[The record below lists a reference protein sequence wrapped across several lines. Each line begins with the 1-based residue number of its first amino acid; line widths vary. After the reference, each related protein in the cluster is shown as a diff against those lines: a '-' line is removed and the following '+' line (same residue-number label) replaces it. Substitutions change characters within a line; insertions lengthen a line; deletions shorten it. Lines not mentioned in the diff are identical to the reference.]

1 MVFNRA
7 KALTLSAPGEEA
19 GAIGFPPPP
28 GRSPPVK
35 GRRDPRDGASQ
46 GPPSPPRGA
55 ESSRATRPNDQSRAR
70 DCCSLPIRWR
80 VHSERTIAKGNPKGS
95 PTSLAGGKGEEPLRV
110 KGAREGE
117 RRGPR
122 KAFYSPSSA
131 HPAVR
136 SLGPSSDL
144 KGSSLPTCP
153 ARHGK
158 GSTQW
163 GTIVFS
169 TCSGLR
175 GLQPLQPDTLAC
187 HLVLTGGRTRQ
198 RRHPTVPL
206 VLSWTAVARVP
217 RVRVFNMAASLRA
230 KVVRTKQAAWV
241 WAPVG

>member
-144 KGSSLPTCP
+144 KGSGSPHMSREAWKGLHTMGHHRFQHLFRLERPSAVT
-153 ARHGK
+153 ARHSSVPSRLNRRTDSPEATSN
-158 GSTQW
+158 GSSRTELDCCSE
-163 GTIVFS
+163 GT
-169 TCSGLR
+169 TRPGL
-175 GLQPLQPDTLAC
+175 
-187 HLVLTGGRTRQ
+187 
-198 RRHPTVPL
+198 
-206 VLSWTAVARVP
+206 
-217 RVRVFNMAASLRA
+217 
-230 KVVRTKQAAWV
+230 
-241 WAPVG
+241 